1 MKAFNSRNRKSK
13 LIVRFLKGDLRL
25 SFVLFEEYHSTIK
38 KSENVFRIRKAS
50 FGGRPTIYALNNWLE
65 PKDVNVPKIRL
76 KKTFRRR
83 VYGISNADNYL
94 QAQGIT
100 MNRKGISDWLKD
112 PNNKYEVYKWVV
124 REAKQ

>member
-1 MKAFNSRNRKSK
+1 M
-13 LIVRFLKGDLRL
+13 
-25 SFVLFEEYHSTIK
+25 FEEYHSTIK

-76 KKTFRRR
+76 KTFRRR
-83 VYGISNADNYL
+83 VYGISNADDYL

-100 MNRKGISDWLKD
+100 MNRKRISDWLKD

-124 REAKQ
+124 RRINNDRDNSIYDNFDSRRIPRTSRKM

>member
-1 MKAFNSRNRKSK
+1 MKAFNSGNKKSK

-25 SFVLFEEYHSTIK
+25 SFVLLEEYYSTIN
-38 KSENVFRIRKAS
+38 KSENIFKIRKAS

-65 PKDVNVPKIRL
+65 PKDVNVPKISL
-76 KKTFRRR
+76 KKPFRRR
-83 VYGISNADNYL
+83 VYSISNAGDYL
-94 QAQGIT
+94 ETQGIT
-100 MNRKGISDWLKD
+100 MNRKEISDWLKD